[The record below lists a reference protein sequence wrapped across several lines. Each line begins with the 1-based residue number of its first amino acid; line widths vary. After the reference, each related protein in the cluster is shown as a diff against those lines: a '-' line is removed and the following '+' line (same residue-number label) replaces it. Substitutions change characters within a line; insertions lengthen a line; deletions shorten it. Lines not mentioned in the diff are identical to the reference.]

1 MNVDSNRRFRR
12 SLSWA
17 ICAVTFLIPPLA
29 WLLSSGDPLAY
40 FTHHV
45 PPGQFIFVASKLC
58 ALLALSLFWLQCMT
72 ALARLSPALEG
83 FFQFTRR
90 QHIVL
95 GCTTFGFALLHLG
108 LFVVASTLRTKHTAV
123 DLLIPTFTK
132 GFYRTNLSLGAMA
145 FWLLVVAVVAGA
157 LRLRQGAAWKWSHRI
172 VFAVFALGFLHGIA
186 VGSETRFGLMKYVY
200 VFIGLSMATA
210 LCSWMWHAFTVQRRM
225 RYPVQQASRA
235 ASRTPSSPVDSLTE

>member
-1 MNVDSNRRFRR
+1 MSVDSNQRFKRA
-12 SLSWA
+12 LSWL
-17 ICAVTFLIPPLA
+17 ICTLTFLIPPLA
-29 WLLSSGDPLAY
+29 WLLSSGDPAAY

-72 ALARLSPALEG
+72 ALARVSPALAG
-83 FFQFTRR
+83 FFQFTRW

-95 GCTTFGFALLHLG
+95 GCATFGFTLLHLG
-108 LFVVASTLRTKHTAV
+108 LFVIASTLRTKHTAL
-123 DLLIPTFTK
+123 DLLIPTFTQ
-132 GFYRTNLSLGAMA
+132 GFYRVNLSLGAIA

-157 LRLRQGAAWKWSHRI
+157 LRLRRGAAWRWVHRI

-200 VFIGLSMATA
+200 AFIGLSIATA
-210 LCSWMWHAFTVQRRM
+210 LFSWMWHAVAAHRRM
-225 RYPVQQASRA
+225 RYPVQQASRSA
-235 ASRTPSSPVDSLTE
+235 ARHASSPADSLTE